1 VDTAESH
8 KEFCAKEGL
17 NFKLLADTEHKVVKE
32 YGSTMNYQ
40 GVEIAARNTFIV
52 DPQGKIQRVYTNV
65 DPNKHSAEVL
75 AALEELQKGNSAA
88 K

>member
-1 VDTAESH
+1 MSPTSYQTAPPR
-8 KEFCAKEGL
+8 
-17 NFKLLADTEHKVVKE
+17 TME
-32 YGSTMNYQ
+32 YK

-52 DPQGKIQRVYTNV
+52 DPQGKIVRVYTNV

-75 AALEELQKGNSAA
+75 AALDDLQKGTAT